1 LRLEAGGADT
11 SLTVPSN
18 GEFQFAEP
26 LARGAAY
33 RVAIASHPA
42 NHTCVVATG
51 ERGTIGDADV
61 TNLSIACTGPA
72 GTIALSGPW
81 GWTFDPTEEIQRF
94 TGSIAAQEVAL
105 TISGT
110 NLIRAQVRDMAVTLG
125 EETPPIALPLGT
137 TTVPVTLTA
146 SVGQSKTYQLVF
158 DRGGALLDQTVYG
171 KASNTGTRAG
181 FGFAIALSG
190 DTLVVG
196 ADTEASS
203 ATGVNGNQTDR
214 NADAAGA
221 AYVFI
226 RTGTTWTQQA
236 YLKASNTEQ
245 NDFFGHS
252 VALSGDTL
260 AVGATGED
268 SNAPGVNGSDI
279 DNSLTSAGAVYVF
292 VRTGTTW
299 AQQAYVKASN
309 PGANDFFGGSVALS
323 GDTLAVGALG
333 ESSDATGIDG
343 NQASDA
349 AINAGA
355 VYAFVRTG
363 TTWAQQAYLKASNTG
378 AFDEFGNSVV
388 LSGDTLAI
396 GAPGESSSATGINPA
411 AGQADNSAP
420 AAGAAYVFVRAGTT
434 WTQEAYL
441 KASNTGAFDRFGFS
455 VALSGDTL
463 AVGAIGEASSA
474 TGINPAAGQADNS
487 VTNAG
492 AAYVFVRNGATW
504 TQQAYVKASNT
515 GTTDELGSA
524 VALSGDTL
532 AVAAHT
538 EASRATGING
548 NQADNAAASAG
559 AVYMFVRTGAIWA
572 QHAYVKASN
581 TESFDV
587 FGAAVALSS
596 DTLAIGAPGESSG
609 ATGVNPTNGQ
619 GDNAASRS
627 GAIYLFR

>member
-1 LRLEAGGADT
+1 
-11 SLTVPSN
+11 
-18 GEFQFAEP
+18 
-26 LARGAAY
+26 
-33 RVAIASHPA
+33 
-42 NHTCVVATG
+42 
-51 ERGTIGDADV
+51 
-61 TNLSIACTGPA
+61 
-72 GTIALSGPW
+72 LSGPW

-343 NQASDA
+343 IQASDA
-349 AINAGA
+349 ATNAGA

-363 TTWAQQAYLKASNTG
+363 TTWAQQAYIKASNTG
-378 AFDEFGNSVV
+378 EFDEFGNSVV

-455 VALSGDTL
+455 VALAGDTL

-548 NQADNAAASAG
+548 NQADNTAASAG